1 MKTTQKMIRSYLAD
15 RYITAVDCTRWT
27 VEEFNSHLKTEGGF
41 DEIARSHGIYGTNGL
56 VMKGRQTGTYYV
68 VPSRSSALFLFP
80 W

>member
-15 RYITAVDCTRWT
+15 KNITAVDCTSWN
-27 VEEFNSHLKTEGGF
+27 VSDYVSHSESEGGF
-41 DEIARSHGIYGTNGL
+41 DEVARSHGTYGTNGL
-56 VMKGRQTGTYYV
+56 VMKGRQTGIYYV